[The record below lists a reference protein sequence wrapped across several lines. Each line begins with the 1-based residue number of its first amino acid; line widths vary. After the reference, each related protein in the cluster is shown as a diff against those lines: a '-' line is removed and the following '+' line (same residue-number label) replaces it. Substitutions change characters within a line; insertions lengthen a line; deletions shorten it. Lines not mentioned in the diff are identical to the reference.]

1 MSFLVAAALGVGLFV
16 VIPIAAHLLRR
27 GRAREREFPP
37 TALVPAARSVA
48 RERATLEDRVLLTI
62 RALLI
67 ACLTVIGA
75 TPFVQCSRLSL
86 NRSAGASVAFALV
99 LDDSHS
105 MRAKGQD
112 GRVRFERALQ
122 AARELLASARE
133 GDAIA
138 IVLAGKPA
146 RLALAATTD
155 LSAARRALSDLSES
169 DRSTD
174 LEGAVGLART
184 SIASVPH
191 HDKRVVLLSDL
202 AGPALPEAQP
212 PLWTPV
218 PELATPLENCAVFAA
233 ERRGRRIAAHVACTS
248 PAAAA
253 GRALT
258 VVGEK
263 SAAPVPLAARG
274 GIQELGLD
282 LDPKAEHLELE
293 LNGGD
298 ALKSDDRCPLAAESA
313 ALGVLVAVDV
323 SNASAKTGGPPVLE
337 QAVAALESSAALHP
351 IALLPDDPNE
361 YRSNALLLL
370 DDPGGITPEARS
382 ALTGFVERGGVAVAF
397 FGPRVDQ
404 TPLGATLEPFVHG
417 AVHWQAKDT
426 NEVNAAS
433 LSWLGPEASSLQD
446 LKLAGR
452 AGLSTTD
459 LLGGRVLATFSDGQP
474 FLTKRELGR
483 GALFTVALPSSVEH
497 GNFPLRPAFLALLD
511 HFLAEA
517 RARHGAAQSVAGS
530 EWTFPASASVTLEG
544 PRGPLAL
551 HEGARVGGIA
561 QKAATPTLAARYKL
575 RIDDKPEERVVTIE
589 PTEITTL
596 PQKPPPNAEQARAN
610 AHAGSVDASPELGF
624 VALGLLALELGLR
637 VFRLL
642 TRERSLVRDAEGWDA
657 PGRAR

>member
-1 MSFLVAAALGVGLFV
+1 VSFLVAAALGVGLFV
-16 VIPIAAHLLRR
+16 AIPIAAHLLRR
-27 GRAREREFPP
+27 GRARERDFPP

-48 RERATLEDRVLLTI
+48 RERATLEDRLLLAL

-67 ACLTVIGA
+67 ACLAVIGA

-99 LDDSHS
+99 VDDSHS
-105 MRAKGQD
+105 MRAQAAEG
-112 GRVRFERALQ
+112 GVRFQRALR
-122 AARELLASARE
+122 AARELLSSARE

-155 LSAARRALSDLSES
+155 LNAARRALDDLHES

-174 LEGAVGLART
+174 LDGAVSLART

-202 AGPALPEAQP
+202 AGAALSEGQP

-218 PELATPLENCAVFAA
+218 PELATPLENCAIFGA
-233 ERRGRRIAAHVACTS
+233 EQRGRRILAHVACTS

-253 GRALT
+253 GRAISLL
-258 VVGEK
+258 GDK
-263 SAAPVPLAARG
+263 SGTPVPLAARG

-282 LDPKAEHLELE
+282 LDPKLDHPELQ

-298 ALKSDDRCPLAAESA
+298 ALKSDDHCPLAAESA
-313 ALGVLVAVDV
+313 ALGVLVAADV

-337 QAVAALESSAALHP
+337 QAVGALETSSALHP
-351 IALLPDDPNE
+351 IALLPDDANE
-361 YRSNALLLL
+361 YRNNALLLL

-382 ALTGFVERGGVAVAF
+382 ALTSFVERGGVAVAF
-397 FGPRVDQ
+397 LGPRVEQ

-417 AVHWQAKDT
+417 AVHWEAKEIGD
-426 NEVNAAS
+426 VNTAS
-433 LSWLGPEASSLQD
+433 LAWLGPEASSLLD
-446 LKLAGR
+446 LKLRGR
-452 AGLSTTD
+452 ASLSTTD
-459 LLGGRVLATFSDGQP
+459 LLGGRVLAAFSDGQP

-483 GALFTVALPSSVEH
+483 GALYAVALPTSVEH

-511 HFLAEA
+511 YFLDEA
-517 RARHGAAQSVAGS
+517 RTRRGAAQSVAGS
-530 EWTFPASASVTLEG
+530 EWTFSLGSNVSIDGPSGVLAVHERARAS
-544 PRGPLAL
+544 
-551 HEGARVGGIA
+551 GGA
-561 QKAATPTLAARYKL
+561 QKAATPTLAGRYEL
-575 RIDDKPEERVVTIE
+575 RIDDKPEERVVTVD

-596 PQKPPPNAEQARAN
+596 PQKPPESAARARADAN
-610 AHAGSVDASPELGF
+610 AGSVDASPELGF
-624 VALGLLALELGLR
+624 VALALLALELGLR
-637 VFRLL
+637 VFRRV
-642 TRERSLVRDAEGWDA
+642 TRERGPAA
-657 PGRAR
+657 RAALRT

>member
-16 VIPIAAHLLRR
+16 AIPIAAHLLRR
-27 GRAREREFPP
+27 GRARERDFPP

-48 RERATLEDRVLLTI
+48 RERATLEDRLLLAI

-67 ACLTVIGA
+67 ACLAVIGA

-99 LDDSHS
+99 VDDSHS
-105 MRAKGQD
+105 MRAQAAD
-112 GRVRFERALQ
+112 GLRFERALK

-155 LSAARRALSDLSES
+155 LNAARRALNDLSES

-174 LEGAVGLART
+174 LQGAVSLART
-184 SIASVPH
+184 SVASVPH

-202 AGPALPEAQP
+202 AGEALSEGQP
-212 PLWTPV
+212 PLWAPV
-218 PELATPLENCAVFAA
+218 PELATPLENCAIFGA
-233 ERRGRRIAAHVACTS
+233 ERRARRIAVHVACTS

-253 GRALT
+253 GRAVSL
-258 VVGEK
+258 VGDK
-263 SAAPVPLAARG
+263 NGKPVPLAARA

-282 LDPKAEHLELE
+282 LDPKLEHPELE

-313 ALGVLVAVDV
+313 ALGVLVAADV
-323 SNASAKTGGPPVLE
+323 SNASAETGGPPVLE
-337 QAVAALESSAALHP
+337 QAVGALESSAALHP
-351 IALLPDDPNE
+351 IAILPDDANE
-361 YRSNALLLL
+361 YRNNALLLL

-382 ALTGFVERGGVAVAF
+382 ALVSFVERGGVAVAF
-397 FGPRVDQ
+397 LGPRVEQ

-417 AVHWQAKDT
+417 AVHWEAKATGD
-426 NEVNAAS
+426 VNTAS
-433 LSWLGPEASSLQD
+433 LAWLGPEANSLQD
-446 LKLAGR
+446 LKLRGR

-459 LLGGRVLATFSDGQP
+459 LLGAHILATFADGQP

-483 GALFTVALPSSVEH
+483 GALFTLALPTSVEH

-511 HFLAEA
+511 YFLDEA
-517 RARHGAAQSVAGS
+517 RTRRGATQSVAGS
-530 EWTFPASASVTLEG
+530 EWSFPLGATISIDG
-544 PRGPLAL
+544 PRGPLAV
-551 HEGARVGGIA
+551 HERARAAGNA
-561 QKAATPTLAARYKL
+561 QKAATPTLAGRYTL
-575 RIDDKPEERVVTIE
+575 RIDDRPEERVVTVDPI
-589 PTEITTL
+589 EITTL
-596 PQKPPPNAEQARAN
+596 PQKPPDSATQARAN
-610 AHAGSVDASPELGF
+610 ANAGSVDASPELGF
-624 VALGLLALELGLR
+624 VALALLALELGLR
-637 VFRLL
+637 VFRRV
-642 TRERSLVRDAEGWDA
+642 TRERGVTSAAALRS
-657 PGRAR
+657 